1 MLPPFIDIYFN
12 LFCNKAPGV
21 ILLCASVSIK
31 EMMYNGENTHC
42 RR

>member
-12 LFCNKAPGV
+12 LFCNKHRF
-21 ILLCASVSIK
+21 ISIK